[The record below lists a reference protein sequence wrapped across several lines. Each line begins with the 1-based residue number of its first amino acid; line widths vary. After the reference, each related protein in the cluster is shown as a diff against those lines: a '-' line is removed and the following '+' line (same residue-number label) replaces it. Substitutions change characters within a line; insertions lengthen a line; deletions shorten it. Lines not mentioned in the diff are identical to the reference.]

1 MTRIAIV
8 YAPIAMNAAIPKL
21 TIPVK
26 PVLSCRPSA
35 TIA

>member
-1 MTRIAIV
+1 MAIV
-8 YAPIAMNAAIPKL
+8 YAPIAMNAACPKL

-26 PVLSCRPSA
+26 PTLSWSPSA